1 MTPQQLNAVIQR
13 YREIISSPDQGQEA
27 FLAGLE
33 AVTAAWNQYTSV
45 PATIY
50 RLGVFTVRSG
60 ELIVVDAYGST
71 DQAVPVIAAQNGSW
85 VAFIGAEAGTH
96 VALFAYHESAAP
108 THPHTA
114 HELIRQR
121 EWLQTGSVPIDT
133 ATCAIAD
140 RDTYK
145 ALDVEKTSYQIAGI
159 DTNLCFSN
167 SANADGSYPV
177 FTAAQNGIV
186 DGICV
191 QFAHRVGE

>member
-1 MTPQQLNAVIQR
+1 MTPQQLNAVIER
-13 YREIISSPDQGQEA
+13 YREIISSPDQDQKS
-27 FLAGLE
+27 FLAALE

-45 PATIY
+45 PAAVY
-50 RLGVFTVRSG
+50 RLGVFTVRSK

-71 DQAVPVIAAQNGSW
+71 DQAVPVIASQNGSW
-85 VAFIGAEAGTH
+85 VAFVGAEAGIH

-108 THPHTA
+108 THPQTTY
-114 HELIRQR
+114 ELIQQR

-140 RDTYK
+140 RDTYR
-145 ALDVEKTSYQIAGI
+145 ALDVEKTSHQIAG
-159 DTNLCFSN
+159 TGTHFCFSN

-177 FTAAQNGIV
+177 FTVAQNGIV
-186 DGICV
+186 DGIYV